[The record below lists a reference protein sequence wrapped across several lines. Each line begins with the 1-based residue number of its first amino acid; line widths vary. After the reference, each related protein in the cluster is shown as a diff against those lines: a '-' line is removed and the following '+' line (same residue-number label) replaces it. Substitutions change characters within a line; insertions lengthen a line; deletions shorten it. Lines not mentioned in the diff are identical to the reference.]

1 MTAGDLL
8 SFIRYKGGTLIA
20 SEAAFI
26 TRQILLA
33 LEYLHNRDIVHRD
46 IKPDNILMTSL
57 EAGGRVVLTDFGCA
71 KEVTQPAK
79 RMQTIVGTYEYCAP

>member
-1 MTAGDLL
+1 VTAGDLL
-8 SFIRYKGGTLIA
+8 SFIRYKGGTLVA

-26 TRQILLA
+26 TRQILL
-33 LEYLHNRDIVHRD
+33 
-46 IKPDNILMTSL
+46 SL